1 MKMEASLSEYGFT
14 IEAFTDAYRD
24 IEPLCRAHY
33 GEMRAR
39 MAAEGMPIGDYNPRL
54 NLYNEASHLL
64 CFVVRTE
71 AGEAV
76 GYALIWITQDM
87 HNSELISSEDTIY
100 VRKDHRNGVGRR
112 LTKFILA
119 ELKARGCV
127 RAHVTIATDL
137 RVAKMCERV
146 GFKRS
151 AIAMTY
157 FLQEA

>member
-1 MKMEASLSEYGFT
+1 MSYVIAIENFNEAWPEL
-14 IEAFTDAYRD
+14 
-24 IEPLCRAHY
+24 EPLCRRHY
-33 GEMRAR
+33 GEMQAR
-39 MAAEGMPIGDYNPRL
+39 MAAEGMRIGDFKPRL
-54 NLYNEASHLL
+54 NVYGKAEHLL
-64 CFVVRTE
+64 CFVVRIE
-71 AGEAV
+71 EEAV
-76 GYALIWITQDM
+76 GYAFIWITQDM
-87 HNSELISSEDTIY
+87 HNSEPIAMEDTIY
-100 VRKDHRNGVGRR
+100 MRPDHRNGIGR
-112 LTKFILA
+112 KFTRHILA

>member
-1 MKMEASLSEYGFT
+1 MSYDIA
-14 IEAFTDAYRD
+14 IENFNQAWPEL
-24 IEPLCRAHY
+24 EPLCHRHY
-33 GEMRAR
+33 GEMQAR
-39 MAAEGMPIGDYNPRL
+39 MAAEGMTIGDFKPRL
-54 NLYNEASHLL
+54 NVYGSASHLL
-64 CFVVRTE
+64 CFVVRKE
-71 AGEAV
+71 DEAV
-76 GYALIWITQDM
+76 GYAFIWITQDM
-87 HNSELISSEDTIY
+87 HNSEPIAMEDTIY
-100 VRKDHRNGVGRR
+100 MRPDHRNGIGRR
-112 LTKFILA
+112 FTKHILA

>member
-1 MKMEASLSEYGFT
+1 MRYDIAIENFNEAWPEL
-14 IEAFTDAYRD
+14 
-24 IEPLCRAHY
+24 EPLCRRHY
-33 GEMRAR
+33 GEMQAR
-39 MAAEGMPIGDYNPRL
+39 MAAEGMSIGEFKPRL
-54 NLYNEASHLL
+54 NVYGTASHLL
-64 CFVVRTE
+64 CFVVRNE
-71 AGEAV
+71 REAV
-76 GYALIWITQDM
+76 GYAFIWITQDM
-87 HNSELISSEDTIY
+87 HNSEPIAMEDTIY
-100 VRKDHRNGVGRR
+100 MRPDHRNGIGRR
-112 LTKFILA
+112 FTRHILA

>member
-1 MKMEASLSEYGFT
+1 NVYGS
-14 IEAFTDAYRD
+14 A
-24 IEPLCRAHY
+24 
-33 GEMRAR
+33 G
-39 MAAEGMPIGDYNPRL
+39 
-54 NLYNEASHLL
+54 HLL
-64 CFVVRTE
+64 CFVVRVE
-71 AGEAV
+71 GEAV
-76 GYALIWITQDM
+76 GYAFIWLTQDM
-87 HNSELISSEDTIY
+87 HNSEPIAMEDTIY
-100 VRKDHRNGVGRR
+100 MRPDHRNGIGRR
-112 LTKFILA
+112 FTKHILA

>member
-1 MKMEASLSEYGFT
+1 MSYDIAIENFNEAWPEL
-14 IEAFTDAYRD
+14 
-24 IEPLCRAHY
+24 EPLCRRHY
-33 GEMRAR
+33 GEMQAR
-39 MAAEGMPIGDYNPRL
+39 MAAEGMTIGDFKPRL
-54 NLYNEASHLL
+54 NVYGTASHLL
-64 CFVVRTE
+64 CFVVRIE
-71 AGEAV
+71 GEAV
-76 GYALIWITQDM
+76 GYAFIWLTQDM
-87 HNSELISSEDTIY
+87 HNSEPIAMEDTIY
-100 VRKDHRNGVGRR
+100 MRPDHRNGIGRR
-112 LTKFILA
+112 FTKQILA

>member
-1 MKMEASLSEYGFT
+1 MSGYTIT
-14 IEAFTDAYRD
+14 IEPFTSAYAD

-33 GEMRAR
+33 GEMRER
-39 MAAEGMPIGDYNPRL
+39 MEAEGMKIGDYNPRL
-54 NLYNEASHLL
+54 HLYREATHLL
-64 CFVVRTE
+64 CFVVRHE
-71 AGEAV
+71 GEAI
-76 GYALIWITQDM
+76 GYALIWLTQDM
-87 HNSELISSEDTIY
+87 HNSELISQEDTIY
-100 VRKDHRNGVGRR
+100 IRRDHRNGIGR
-112 LTKFILA
+112 KFTRHILA

>member
-1 MKMEASLSEYGFT
+1 MSYDIAIENFNEAWPEL
-14 IEAFTDAYRD
+14 
-24 IEPLCRAHY
+24 EPLCRRHY
-33 GEMRAR
+33 GEMQAR
-39 MAAEGMPIGDYNPRL
+39 MAAEGMTIGDFKPRL
-54 NLYNEASHLL
+54 NVYGSASHLL
-64 CFVVRTE
+64 CFVVRNE
-71 AGEAV
+71 GEAV
-76 GYALIWITQDM
+76 GYAFIWITQDM
-87 HNSELISSEDTIY
+87 HNSEHIAMEDTIY
-100 VRKDHRNGVGRR
+100 MRPDHRNGIGRR
-112 LTKFILA
+112 FTRHILA

>member
-1 MKMEASLSEYGFT
+1 MSYDIAIENFNEAWPEL
-14 IEAFTDAYRD
+14 
-24 IEPLCRAHY
+24 EPLSRRHY
-33 GEMRAR
+33 GEMQAR
-39 MAAEGMPIGDYNPRL
+39 MAAEGMTIGEFKPRL
-54 NLYNEASHLL
+54 NVYGSASHLL
-64 CFVVRTE
+64 CFVVRNE
-71 AGEAV
+71 GEAV
-76 GYALIWITQDM
+76 GYAFIWITQDM
-87 HNSELISSEDTIY
+87 HNSEHIAMEDTIY
-100 VRKDHRNGVGRR
+100 MRPDHRNGIGRR
-112 LTKFILA
+112 FTRHILA